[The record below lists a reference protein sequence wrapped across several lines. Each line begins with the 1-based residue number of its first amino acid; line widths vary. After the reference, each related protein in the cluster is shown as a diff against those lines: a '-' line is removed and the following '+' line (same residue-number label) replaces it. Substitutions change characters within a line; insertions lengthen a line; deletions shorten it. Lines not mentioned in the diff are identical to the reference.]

1 MRSLAALLLLFLL
14 PAPLLPAAGALIPV
28 DEDGYRNVLAG
39 QRHKVVLVD
48 FWATWCEPCREEMPA
63 LVALAKKY
71 RGRGVVLV
79 TVSADE
85 PEQEAAAGEFLAR
98 TGAPAPAYIKRANS
112 DEDFI
117 NSVDRAWS
125 GALPSLFLY
134 DRQGRKAASFT
145 GETEIAQIETAL
157 RKLL

>member
-1 MRSLAALLLLFLL
+1 MWKILPLLL
-14 PAPLLPAAGALIPV
+14 AGALLAADGLVPV
-28 DEDGYRNVLAG
+28 DETSYQKVISS
-39 QRHKVVLVD
+39 QRGKVVLAD

-71 RGRGVVLV
+71 RARGVVLL

-85 PEQEAAAGEFLAR
+85 PEQEADARDFLAR
-98 TGAPAPAYIKRANS
+98 TGAPAPAYIKRAKS

-134 DRQGRKAASFT
+134 DRQGRRVASFT
-145 GETEIAQIETAL
+145 GEADLDEVEAAL
-157 RKLL
+157 GKLL

>member
-1 MRSLAALLLLFLL
+1 MRSLAASVLLFLL
-14 PAPLLPAAGALIPV
+14 PAALFADAGALVPV
-28 DEDGYRNVLAG
+28 DEDGYGKVLAG
-39 QRHKVVLVD
+39 HRGKVVLAD

-71 RGRGVVLV
+71 RSRGVVLV

-85 PEQEAAAGEFLAR
+85 PEQETDAVEFLAR
-98 TGAPAPAYIKRANS
+98 TGAPAPAYIKRAKS

-117 NSVDRAWS
+117 NAVDRAWS

-145 GETEIAQIETAL
+145 GETEIAQIEAAL

>member
-1 MRSLAALLLLFLL
+1 MRRAGWWCAVAVLLLV
-14 PAPLLPAAGALIPV
+14 PVRGAEELTPV
-28 DEDGYRNVLAG
+28 DETGYRKAIEARRGSVVLA
-39 QRHKVVLVD
+39 D
-48 FWATWCEPCREEMPA
+48 FWATWCEPCRDEMPG

-71 RGRGVVLV
+71 AGRGVVLV

-85 PEQEAAAGEFLAR
+85 PEQAGAALAFLKQ
-98 TGAPAPAYIKRANS
+98 TGGPLPAYIKRAKS

-125 GALPSLFLY
+125 GALPALFVY
-134 DRQGRKAASFT
+134 DRQGRRAASFI
-145 GETEIAQIETAL
+145 GETEIRNVEAAI